1 MSGLQDILPLSPL
14 QEGMLFHHAYDGA
27 GPDVYAVQLVV
38 ELDGVVDEHAMESA
52 LNALLARH
60 DSLRAGFRHEGL
72 SRPVQVIPK
81 TVTVPWR
88 VVDVPD
94 DEKAQAIAAEEL
106 AERFD
111 LAKPPLF
118 RGALLRFDER
128 THHLV
133 LTFHHMLADGWSMP
147 IVLRDLVSLYSG
159 KGDLPPVPPFRGYLE
174 WLGRQSKEDSEAVWR
189 SVLDEVEP
197 TIVAPEQSSAP
208 PEQLNRELA
217 EDTTTALTQWA
228 RSQGLTLNTVVLGA
242 WALVLSRLTGRDDVV
257 TGITTSGRPAE
268 IPGVERMVGLF
279 INTVPMRARP
289 RGRDT
294 ITEYLHGLQA
304 DQLAIL
310 AHQHVGLADIQQ
322 LSGHGTLFDTG
333 FVFENYPTGD
343 SDGARPRGELRV
355 TNVRGRDAT
364 HYPLAFAGAPGRKMA
379 LRLDYRPDVFDQ
391 AEAEDLLSQLER
403 ALHEFAENPDQLLAD
418 VSLLSSETLAQLAS
432 LAQGPKVDVP
442 PDTFPNLFEAVV
454 RRNPDAAAVECDGIT
469 TTYAELNARANRL
482 AHLLVRQG
490 VAPESLVAVA
500 LPRSVDLVVAV
511 LAAMKAGAAY
521 VPIDLD
527 YPESRIE
534 YMLAD
539 ARPHCVL
546 TTSEAELPDVA
557 GVHRVDLDVDE
568 YLPDTDPGC
577 PQWID
582 GVAYVI
588 YTSGST
594 GRPKGVAVTHRGIAA
609 LTHVQRERMHAG
621 PDSRVLQFASPSF
634 DSAFFEIACALL
646 TGGCLVV
653 ASAEQLAPGEPL
665 AALARE
671 RRVTHLVLPPTAL
684 AVLPGLP
691 PGTVIVVAGEAAPP
705 GVVETWSR
713 DHVLINGY
721 GPTESTVAATLSAP
735 LSEQDVPPPLG
746 KPVTD
751 AEVHLLDANLRP
763 VPFGVTGELYLSGP
777 GTARGYLGRPGL
789 TAQRFVA
796 TAHGRLYR
804 TGDLAR
810 RAKDGRLYFVG
821 RADHQ
826 VKIRGFRVE
835 PGEVENALGKIVPQA
850 VVVVREDVPGDKRLV
865 AYYVSETEPAEVRA
879 RLAET
884 LPPHLVPAAF
894 VPLAELP
901 LTPNG
906 KVDRNA
912 LPAPVRETTS
922 SRAPR
927 DPREEAL
934 CGIFSDVLGVG
945 AVGIDDSF
953 FDLGGHSLLATRLVS
968 RVRATLDAEVTI
980 RQLFERPTVAALSE
994 LIGNAGPGRAAITRR
1009 ARPERIPLSYAQQR
1023 LWFLNQV
1030 EGPNPTYNIVVP
1042 MRLSGTLDEAALH
1055 AALSDVVGR
1064 HEPLRTV
1071 FAEDADGPYQVVL
1084 PEAEPDITVVDVA
1097 SVEVP
1102 ERLARIGAHRF
1113 DLAGQTPL
1121 RTWLL
1126 RLGSHDFVLV
1136 LLMHHVVGDGWSM
1149 PLLVR
1154 DLTTAYSARVAGE
1167 APDWQPLPVQYVD
1180 YTLWQ
1185 RDLLGNELDRQLQY
1199 WKDTLADLPEELRLP
1214 ADRQRPAV
1222 STNRGGMVE
1231 FEVPAK
1237 LHAAVLNLARATRAT
1252 PFMVLQAGL
1261 AALLHRLGAGT
1272 DIPIGTPI
1280 AGRTDDALT
1289 DLIGFFVNS
1298 LVLRTD
1304 VSGDPR
1310 FRDLVGRAR
1319 DTALGAYANQDVPFE
1334 RLVDTINPVRSLSR
1348 HPLYQV
1354 QLTVNNNDDSAA
1366 AAVHGKL
1373 PGLTVTREQTDIT
1386 SAKFD
1391 LVFSFVERRSVGR
1404 PAGMFAAVEYSLDL
1418 FDEGTVR
1425 DLADRLVRLLDAVAG
1440 NPNVRI
1446 SGIDLLGAEERHRVL
1461 ADWNDTAR
1469 DLPWRSVPELFEAQ
1483 VRRDPARPAV
1493 VFGDTSLT
1501 YAEVNARANQLA
1513 RFLISRGLGPESY
1526 VAVALPRSL
1535 ELIVA
1540 VLAVFKSGAAYVP
1553 IDVNYPAD
1561 RVRYMLE
1568 DAKPAIVLDA
1578 DMLAGLELDQ
1588 STEDITDDERTA
1600 PLRPEHPFYVIYTS
1614 GSTGRPKAVVQT
1626 SRGPLNLVI
1635 WQDEVVPRHGR
1646 KVTAQFAPISFDGS
1660 IQEICSALLFGKT
1673 LAECPEETRRDSE
1686 RLVEWLE
1693 RHGVQ
1698 ELYAPNLVVDA
1709 VCDAANERGTAL
1721 PALVDVVQSGEALV
1735 PSAAMR
1741 EFFAKVPRRMHNQ
1754 YGPTETHV
1762 MTARVLPQD
1771 PARWPVPPPI
1781 GGPIANARLYV
1792 LDPGLNPVPPGA
1804 IGELYIAG
1812 AGLAR
1817 GYLRRPGMTS
1827 ERFVACPFGPGRMYR
1842 TGDLVSW
1849 TPDGELRFAGR
1860 ADHQVKIRGFRI
1872 ELGEIEATIA
1882 RHPDVAQ
1889 VVVLA
1894 RGKRLIAYV
1903 VPRRPVD
1910 GRALARHVGESLP
1923 DYMVPSAFVSLESFP
1938 LTPNGK
1944 LHREALPDVEQ
1955 EAARGPR
1962 TPEEQVLCGLFAE
1975 LLGLPEV
1982 GVDDDFFRLGGH
1994 SFLAT
1999 RLVRRVREAFGVD
2012 LSVRSVFE
2020 APTVAALAVELGSDV
2035 ARDPFESPLPLRRHG
2050 DGPPLFCVHPG
2061 SGTSWCYAGLMTY
2074 ASQPIYGLQARGLDG
2089 SEELP
2094 ASIGE
2099 IADDYVAQIRAVQ
2112 PEGPYQL
2119 LGWSF
2124 GGLVAH
2130 AMATRLEQLGER
2142 VERLVVVDAF
2152 PPVSGQDEDVPEHE
2166 LFASAFVADFPLDPA
2181 ELLVDEDAVVAR
2193 YVDFLTEQ
2201 NHRLAALG
2209 AERIKSSM
2217 KVFANNHRLMRT
2229 FIPETFG
2236 GDLVFFT
2243 ATRPTPG
2250 VVVPEEVARLATA
2263 GSWQPH
2269 VAGDVRNH
2277 DVDATH
2283 GDMLSD
2289 PAAVAAIGRELGN
2302 H

>member
-38 ELDGVVDEHAMESA
+38 ELDGVVDETAMESA

-81 TVTVPWR
+81 AVTVPWR

-94 DEKAQAIAAEEL
+94 EVKAREIAAEEL
-106 AERFD
+106 AERFE

-118 RGALLRFDER
+118 RGALLRFGER

-133 LTFHHMLADGWSMP
+133 LTFHHMLVDGWSVP
-147 IVLRDLVSLYSG
+147 IVLRDLVALYAG
-159 KGDLPPVPPFRGYLE
+159 RTDLPAVPPFRGYLE
-174 WLGRQSKEDSEAVWR
+174 WLGRQSKEDSDAVW
-189 SVLDEVEP
+189 SAVLDGVEP
-197 TIVAPEQSSAP
+197 TIVAAEPGTAAP
-208 PEQLNRELA
+208 VQLHRELA
-217 EDTTTALTQWA
+217 EDTTTALTEWA
-228 RSQGLTLNTVVLGA
+228 RSSGLTLNTVVLGA
-242 WALVLSRLTGRDDVV
+242 WTLALSRLTGRDDVV

-279 INTVPMRARP
+279 INTVPMRAVP

-294 ITEYLHGLQA
+294 VAEFLQRLQA
-304 DQLAIL
+304 DQLALL
-310 AHQHVGLADIQQ
+310 AHQHVSLADVQR
-322 LSGHGTLFDTG
+322 LAGHGTLFDTG
-333 FVFENYPTGD
+333 FVFENYPAGTGD
-343 SDGARPRGELRV
+343 GAGTPGDLRV
-355 TNVRGRDAT
+355 TNVQGHDAT
-364 HYPLAFAGAPGRKMA
+364 HYPLAFVGAPGRKMA
-379 LRLDYRPDVFDQ
+379 LRLDHRPDVVSADTAREVLDQ
-391 AEAEDLLSQLER
+391 VER
-403 ALHEFAENPDQLLAD
+403 ALHAFAADPGRLLAD
-418 VSLLSSETLAQLAS
+418 VELLSPSTLARVEEWSRGPRPELPAATFGQLFAEIARS
-432 LAQGPKVDVP
+432 
-442 PDTFPNLFEAVV
+442 
-454 RRNPDAAAVECDGIT
+454 RPDAPAVDFAGAVT
-469 TTYAELNARANRL
+469 SYAELDARANQVARL
-482 AHLLVRQG
+482 LAGRG
-490 VAPESLVAVA
+490 VGADDLVAVMM
-500 LPRSVDLVVAV
+500 PRSTGRVVASLGV
-511 LAAMKAGAAY
+511 MKAGAAY
-521 VPIDLD
+521 VPIDGD
-527 YPESRIE
+527 YPRSRID
-534 YMLAD
+534 YMLDD
-539 ARPHCVL
+539 ARPRCVL
-546 TTSEAELPDVA
+546 TEA
-557 GVHRVDLDVDE
+557 DLDE
-568 YLPDTDPGC
+568 AAALPDTPVDA
-577 PQWID
+577 PQRID
-582 GVAYVI
+582 GLAYVI

-594 GRPKGVAVTHRGIAA
+594 GRPKGVGVTHRGIAA
-609 LTHVQRERMHAG
+609 LAHAQHAQMRTG
-621 PDSRVLQFASPSF
+621 QDSRVLQFASPSF
-634 DSAFFEIACALL
+634 DAAFFEMTAALL
-646 TGGCLVV
+646 NGGCLVV
-653 ASAEQLAPGEPL
+653 GTAEQIAPGEPL
-665 AALARE
+665 AEFVRAH
-671 RRVTHLVLPPTAL
+671 RVTHLVLPPTAL
-684 AVLPGLP
+684 AVVPELPH
-691 PGTVIVVAGEAAPP
+691 GTTILVAGEAPPP

-713 DHVLINGY
+713 DHVLENGY
-721 GPTESTVAATLSAP
+721 GPTETTVAATLSPP

-746 KPVTD
+746 PPVTG
-751 AEVHLLDANLRP
+751 ATLHLLDANLKP
-763 VPFGVTGELYLSGP
+763 VGPGVTAELYVSGP
-777 GTARGYLGRPGL
+777 SLARGYLGRPGL

-796 TAHGRLYR
+796 TAHGRMYR

-810 RAKDGRLYFVG
+810 WDASGRLFFAG
-821 RADHQ
+821 RGDDQ

-835 PGEVENALGKIVPQA
+835 PGEVETALGRIVPQP
-850 VVVVREDVPGDKRLV
+850 VVLVREDVPGDKRLV
-865 AYYVSETEPAEVRA
+865 AYYVAPDEPAEVRS

-884 LPPHLVPAAF
+884 LPPHLLPDA
-894 VPLAELP
+894 LLRLEEMP

-906 KVDRNA
+906 KVDRKA
-912 LPAPVRETTS
+912 LPAPVRAAGE
-922 SRAPR
+922 SRPPR
-927 DPREEAL
+927 SPREEAL
-934 CGIFSDVLGVG
+934 CGIFADVLGAE

-968 RVRATLDAEVTI
+968 RVRVTLDAELSI

-994 LIGNAGPGRAAITRR
+994 LLDAAGPGRPALTRR
-1009 ARPERIPLSYAQQR
+1009 ERPERIPLSYAQQR

-1042 MRLSGTLDEAALH
+1042 MRLSGDLDESALR
-1055 AALSDVVGR
+1055 AALSDVADR

-1071 FAEDADGPYQVVL
+1071 FAEDASGPHQVVL
-1084 PEAEPDITVVDVA
+1084 PAGRPNLTVSRVT
-1097 SVEVP
+1097 EHELP
-1102 ERLARIGAHRF
+1102 RRLAEIGAHRF
-1113 DLAGQTPL
+1113 DLVGENPL
-1121 RTWLL
+1121 RTYLL
-1126 RLGSHDFVLV
+1126 RLGDRESVLV

-1154 DLTTAYSARVAGE
+1154 DLTTAYAARVAGQS
-1167 APDWQPLPVQYVD
+1167 PDWRPLPVQYVD

-1185 RDLLGNELDRQLQY
+1185 RDLLGTELDRQLAHWTQ
-1199 WKDTLADLPEELRLP
+1199 TLAGLPEELRLP
-1214 ADRQRPAV
+1214 VDRQRPAV
-1222 STNRGGMVE
+1222 STHRGGIVE
-1231 FEVPAK
+1231 FEVPAP
-1237 LHAAVLNLARATRAT
+1237 LHTALLNLARATRST

-1280 AGRTDDALT
+1280 AGRTDEALT

-1310 FRDLVGRAR
+1310 FRDLVARAR
-1319 DTALGAYANQDVPFE
+1319 ATALGAYAHQDVPFE
-1334 RLVDTINPVRSLSR
+1334 RLVDTLNPVRSLSR

-1366 AAVHGKL
+1366 AQAHGAL
-1373 PGLTVTREQTDIT
+1373 PGLTATRERTDIT

-1391 LVFSFVERRSVGR
+1391 LVFSFVERRAEGK
-1404 PAGMFAAVEYSLDL
+1404 PAGMIAAVEYSRDL
-1418 FDEGTVR
+1418 FDENTVQQ
-1425 DLADRLVRLLDAVAG
+1425 LAQRLVRVLDAVTA
-1440 NPNVRI
+1440 NPNVKV
-1446 SGIDLLGAEERHRVL
+1446 SGIDVLGAEERGRVL
-1461 ADWNDTAR
+1461 GDWNDTRR

-1483 VRRDPARPAV
+1483 ARRDPDRPAV

-1501 YAEVNARANQLA
+1501 YGEVNARANRLA
-1513 RFLISRGLGPESY
+1513 RHLAGRGLGPEDY

-1553 IDVNYPAD
+1553 IDVNYPPD
-1561 RVRYMLE
+1561 RVRYMLS
-1568 DAKPAIVLDA
+1568 DADPALVLDA
-1578 DMLAGLELDQ
+1578 ELLAGLDLDRESAQ
-1588 STEDITDDERTA
+1588 DLTDAERTA

-1626 SRGPLNLVI
+1626 SRGPLNLVV
-1635 WQDEVVPRHGR
+1635 WQDEVIPRHGR

-1673 LAECPEETRRDSE
+1673 LAECPEETRRDSDQ
-1686 RLVEWLE
+1686 LVAWLE

-1709 VCDAANERGTAL
+1709 VCDAANDRGLAL

-1741 EFFAKVPRRMHNQ
+1741 EFFAKVPRRLHNQ

-1762 MTARVLPQD
+1762 MTARTLPEN
-1771 PARWPVPPPI
+1771 PHWWPVPPPI

-1792 LDPGLNPVPPGA
+1792 LDPALNPVPPGA

-1812 AGLAR
+1812 SGLAR
-1817 GYLRRPGMTS
+1817 GYLRRPGMTA
-1827 ERFVACPFGPGRMYR
+1827 ERFVACPFGGGRMYR

-1849 TPDGELRFAGR
+1849 THDGELRFAGR

-1872 ELGEIEATIA
+1872 EPGEIEATLA

-1889 VVVLA
+1889 AAVLA
-1894 RGKRLIAYV
+1894 RDKRLVAYV
-1903 VPRRPVD
+1903 VPRDGRVD
-1910 GRALARHVGESLP
+1910 GHVLAKHVGESLP
-1923 DYMVPSAFVSLESFP
+1923 DYMVPAAFVALEEFP

-1944 LHREALPDVEQ
+1944 LDRAALPD
-1955 EAARGPR
+1955 AGAATARGPR
-1962 TPEEQVLCGLFAE
+1962 TPEEEVLCGLFAE
-1975 LLGLPEV
+1975 LLGVPEV
-1982 GVDDDFFRLGGH
+1982 GIDDDFFRLGGH

-1999 RLVRRVREAFGVD
+1999 RLVRRIRDAFGAD
-2012 LSVRSVFE
+2012 ISVRSVFE

-2035 ARDPFESPLPLRRHG
+2035 ERDPFESPLPLRRG
-2050 DGPPLFCVHPG
+2050 GTGPALFCVHPG
-2061 SGTSWCYAGLMTY
+2061 SGTSWCYAGLMTH
-2074 ASQPIYGLQARGLDG
+2074 ADQPIYGLQARGLDG
-2089 SEELP
+2089 TGALP
-2094 ASIGE
+2094 SSIGE
-2099 IADDYVAQIRAVQ
+2099 IADDYVAQVLAVQ
-2112 PEGPYQL
+2112 PEGPYHL

-2130 AMATRLEQLGER
+2130 AMATRLQGLGHE
-2142 VERLVVVDAF
+2142 VGRLVVVDAY
-2152 PPVSGQDEDVPEHE
+2152 PPAAGHDEDVPEHE
-2166 LFASAFVADFPLDPA
+2166 IFASAFVAEFELDPA
-2181 ELLVDEDAVVAR
+2181 ELLTGEDAVVAR
-2193 YVDFLTEQ
+2193 YVAFLNDR

-2209 AERIKSSM
+2209 EERIKSSM

-2263 GSWQPH
+2263 EAWRPH
-2269 VAGDVRNH
+2269 VTGHVLDHA
-2277 DVDATH
+2277 VDATH

-2289 PAAVAAIGRELGN
+2289 PGAVAAIGRELGT

>member
-14 QEGMLFHHAYDGA
+14 QEGMLFHHVYDGA

-38 ELDGVVDEHAMESA
+38 ELAGGLDETAMEAA

-72 SRPVQVIPK
+72 SRPVQVIPNA
-81 TVTVPWR
+81 VTVPWR

-94 DEKAQAIAAEEL
+94 EAKAKEIAAEEL

-118 RGALLRFDER
+118 RSALLRFDER

-133 LTFHHMLADGWSMP
+133 LTFHHMLVDGWSMP
-147 IVLRDLVSLYSG
+147 IVLRDLVALYSG
-159 KGDLPPVPPFRGYLE
+159 RGDLPPVPAFRGYLE
-174 WLGRQSKEDSEAVWR
+174 WLGRQRKEDSDAVW
-189 SVLDEVEP
+189 SAALDGVEP
-197 TIVAPEQSSAP
+197 TIVAPEPGTAAP
-208 PEQLNRELA
+208 VQLHRELT
-217 EDTTTALTQWA
+217 EDTTTALTRWA
-228 RSQGLTLNTVVLGA
+228 RAQGLTLNTVVLGA
-242 WALVLSRLTGRDDVV
+242 WAVVLSRLTGRDDVV

-279 INTVPMRARP
+279 INTMPMRART

-294 ITEYLHGLQA
+294 VAEYLNRLQA
-304 DQLAIL
+304 GQLALL
-310 AHQHVGLADIQQ
+310 AHQHVSLADVQR
-322 LSGHGTLFDTG
+322 LAGHGTLFDTG
-333 FVFENYPTGD
+333 FVFENYPTGTGGG
-343 SDGARPRGELRV
+343 SAPRGELRV
-355 TNVRGRDAT
+355 TDVRGRDAT
-364 HYPLAFAGAPGRKMA
+364 HYPLAFVGAPGRKMA
-379 LRLDYRPDVFDQ
+379 LRLDYRPDVFT
-391 AEAEDLLSQLER
+391 AEAAEDVLDQIER
-403 ALHEFAENPDQLLAD
+403 ALLAFAADPDQRLAD
-418 VSLLSSETLAQLAS
+418 VQLLSSQTLARLAEWARGPQADVTAGTFDQLFADVVQRTPH
-432 LAQGPKVDVP
+432 APAVD
-442 PDTFPNLFEAVV
+442 FAGAV
-454 RRNPDAAAVECDGIT
+454 T
-469 TTYAELNARANRL
+469 SYAELDAQANQV
-482 AHLLVRQG
+482 AHLLLSRG
-490 VAPESLVAVA
+490 VSADDLVAVMM
-500 LPRSVDLVVAV
+500 PRSTGRVVASLGV
-511 LAAMKAGAAY
+511 MKAGAAY
-521 VPIDLD
+521 VPVDGD
-527 YPESRIE
+527 YPQSRID
-534 YMLAD
+534 YMLND
-539 ARPHCVL
+539 AQPQCVL
-546 TTSEAELPDVA
+546 TEA
-557 GVHRVDLDVDE
+557 DLDE
-568 YLPDTDPGC
+568 AASLPATPVAV
-577 PQWID
+577 PQRSD
-582 GVAYVI
+582 GLAYVI

-594 GRPKGVAVTHRGIAA
+594 GQPKGVAVTHRGIAA
-609 LTHVQRERMHAG
+609 LAHAQHARMRTG
-621 PDSRVLQFASPSF
+621 QDSRVLQFASPSF
-634 DSAFFEIACALL
+634 DAAFFEMTAALL
-646 TGGCLVV
+646 NGGCLVV
-653 ASAEQLAPGEPL
+653 GTAEQIAPGEPL
-665 AALARE
+665 SEFVRE
-671 RRVTHLVLPPTAL
+671 HRVTHLVLPPTAL
-684 AVLPGLP
+684 AVLPELP
-691 PGTVIVVAGEAAPP
+691 HGTTILVAGEAPPP

-713 DHVLINGY
+713 DHVLENGY
-721 GPTESTVAATLSAP
+721 GPTETTVAATLSSP
-735 LSEQDVPPPLG
+735 LSGQDVPPPLG
-746 KPVTD
+746 PPVTGTTL
-751 AEVHLLDANLRP
+751 HLLDANLKP
-763 VPFGVTGELYLSGP
+763 VAPGVIGELYVSGP
-777 GTARGYLGRPGL
+777 GLARGYLGRPGL

-796 TAHGRLYR
+796 TAHGRMYR

-810 RAKDGRLYFVG
+810 WDCAGRLYFAG
-821 RADHQ
+821 RADDQ

-835 PGEVENALGKIVPQA
+835 PGEVETALGRIVPQP
-850 VVVVREDVPGDKRLV
+850 VVLVREDVPGDKRLV
-865 AYYVSETEPAEVRA
+865 AYYVAADEPAEVRA

-884 LPPHLVPAAF
+884 LPPHLVPDAF
-894 VPLAELP
+894 MRLAEMP

-906 KVDRNA
+906 KVDRKA
-912 LPAPVRETTS
+912 LPAPVRAATA
-922 SRAPR
+922 SRTPR
-927 DPREEAL
+927 SPREEAL
-934 CGIFSDVLGVG
+934 CGMFADVLGVG
-945 AVGIDDSF
+945 PVGIDESF

-968 RVRATLDAEVTI
+968 RVRSTLDAELSI

-994 LIGNAGPGRAAITRR
+994 LLDHAGPGRPALTRR
-1009 ARPERIPLSYAQQR
+1009 ERPDRIPLSYAQQR

-1030 EGPNPTYNIVVP
+1030 EGPNPTYNIIVP
-1042 MRLSGTLDEAALH
+1042 MRLSGTLDEDALRAALV
-1055 AALSDVVGR
+1055 DVANR

-1071 FAEDADGPYQVVL
+1071 FGEDAEGPHQVVL
-1084 PEAEPDITVVDVA
+1084 PEAEPNLTVADLTEA
-1097 SVEVP
+1097 ELP
-1102 ERLARIGAHRF
+1102 QRLAEIGAHRF
-1113 DLAGQTPL
+1113 DLVGQNPL
-1121 RTWLL
+1121 RTYLL
-1126 RLGSHDFVLV
+1126 RLGERDFVLV

-1154 DLTTAYSARVAGE
+1154 DLTIAYAARVGGE
-1167 APDWQPLPVQYVD
+1167 PPDWAPLPVQYAD

-1185 RDLLGNELDRQLQY
+1185 RDLLGTELDRQLEH
-1199 WKDTLADLPEELRLP
+1199 WRTALAGLPEELRLP
-1214 ADRQRPAV
+1214 ADRPRPAV
-1222 STNRGGMVE
+1222 STNRGGLVE
-1231 FEVPAK
+1231 FEVPAQ
-1237 LHAAVLNLARATRAT
+1237 LHTALLNLARATKAT

-1280 AGRTDDALT
+1280 AGRTDEALT

-1310 FRDLVGRAR
+1310 FRDLVARAR
-1319 DTALGAYANQDVPFE
+1319 GAALGAYANQDVPFE
-1334 RLVDTINPVRSLSR
+1334 RLVDTLNPARSLSR

-1366 AAVHGKL
+1366 TQAHGKL
-1373 PGLTVTREQTDIT
+1373 PGLTVTREQTDLT

-1391 LVFSFVERRSVGR
+1391 LVFSFVERRREGK
-1404 PAGMFAAVEYSLDL
+1404 PAGMLAAVEYSRDL
-1418 FDEGTVR
+1418 FDESTVR
-1425 DLADRLVRLLDAVAG
+1425 QLAERLVRLLDAVVS
-1440 NPNVRI
+1440 NPNVKV
-1446 SGIDLLGAEERHRVL
+1446 SGIDLLGTRERHRVL
-1461 ADWNDTAR
+1461 TEWNDTRR

-1483 VRRDPARPAV
+1483 VKRDPDRLAV
-1493 VFGDTSLT
+1493 IFGDTSLT
-1501 YAEVNARANQLA
+1501 YGEVNARANRLA
-1513 RFLISRGLGPESY
+1513 RHLIAQGLGPEDY
-1526 VAVALPRSL
+1526 VAVALPRSP
-1535 ELIVA
+1535 ELIVTA
-1540 VLAVFKSGAAYVP
+1540 LAVFKSGAAYVP

-1561 RVRYMLE
+1561 RVRYMLS

-1578 DMLAGLELDQ
+1578 ELLDGLRLDQ
-1588 STEDITDDERTA
+1588 PSEDVTDAERTV

-1635 WQDEVVPRHGR
+1635 WQDEVIPRHGR

-1686 RLVEWLE
+1686 QLVRWLD

-1709 VCDAANERGTAL
+1709 VCDAANERGLVL

-1741 EFFAKVPRRMHNQ
+1741 EFFAKVPRRLHNQ

-1762 MTARVLPQD
+1762 MTARILPES
-1771 PARWPVPPPI
+1771 PASWPVPPPI

-1817 GYLRRPGMTS
+1817 GYLRRPGMTA
-1827 ERFVACPFGPGRMYR
+1827 ERFVACPFGEGRMYR

-1872 ELGEIEATIA
+1872 EPGEIEATIA

-1889 VVVLA
+1889 VAVLA
-1894 RGKRLIAYV
+1894 REKRLVAYV
-1903 VPRRPVD
+1903 VPKGDRVD
-1910 GRALARHVGESLP
+1910 GRALAKHVGESLP
-1923 DYMVPSAFVSLESFP
+1923 DYMVPAAFVAVESFP

-1944 LHREALPDVEQ
+1944 LNRDLLPDAET
-1955 EAARGPR
+1955 ETTRGPR
-1962 TPEEQVLCGLFAE
+1962 TPEEEVLCGLFTE

-1982 GVDDDFFRLGGH
+1982 GIDDDFFRLGGH

-1999 RLVRRVREAFGVD
+1999 RLVRRIRDVFGAD

-2020 APTVAALAVELGSDV
+2020 APTVAALAAELGSDV
-2035 ARDPFESPLPLRRHG
+2035 ERDPFESPLPLRRTG

-2061 SGTSWCYAGLMTY
+2061 SGTSWCYAGLMTF
-2074 ASQPIYGLQARGLDG
+2074 ADQPMHGLQARGLDG
-2089 SEELP
+2089 RGTLP
-2094 ASIGE
+2094 SSIGE
-2099 IADDYVAQIRAVQ
+2099 MADDYVRQVLAVQ

-2124 GGLVAH
+2124 GGLVVH
-2130 AMATRLEQLGER
+2130 AMATRLERLGHE
-2142 VERLVVVDAF
+2142 VSRLVVVDAY
-2152 PPVSGQDEDVPEHE
+2152 PPVAGHSDEDVPEHE
-2166 LFASAFVADFPLDPA
+2166 LFASAFVADFELDPA
-2181 ELLVDEDAVVAR
+2181 ELLVDADAVVTR
-2193 YVDFLTEQ
+2193 YVRYLTDH
-2201 NHRLAALG
+2201 NHRLATLG
-2209 AERIKSSM
+2209 EERIKSSM

-2229 FIPETFG
+2229 FNPETFG

-2263 GSWQPH
+2263 EAWQPH
-2269 VAGDVRNH
+2269 VAGHVRNH